1 MCCSLSVS
9 VSNSNQLLIFSKR
22 APTNLVI
29 PNYSTSCLR
38 LDNNKPSPR
47 RLRAVLSIEEIPPN
61 ALRRKIDPLWRGGF
75 SLGVDLGLSRSGLAL
90 SKGCI
95 VRPLL
100 VLELRGQKLELRLLE
115 IAENEEVDE
124 FIIGLP
130 RSWDGKETPQ
140 SNKVRSV
147 AGRFAVLAA
156 DSFKKN
162 SGVGECTYKMNM
174 AHQQKPL
181 TTRDG
186 ASQCLILHVLLML
199 RLTLHKYR
207 GLGKSTRQKKV
218 DANAAVMVLERYF
231 ATFGEGTELVLPKQL
246 DLQDKLQRGPRMDI
260 DFYPE

>member
-1 MCCSLSVS
+1 MRCSLS

-29 PNYSTSCLR
+29 PNYSTSCLQ

-61 ALRRKIDPLWRGGF
+61 ALRRKTDPLWRGGF

-90 SKGCI
+90 SKGFI
-95 VRPLL
+95 VRPLS

-156 DSFKKN
+156 DR
-162 SGVGECTYKMNM
+162 CCDW
-174 AHQQKPL
+174 
-181 TTRDG
+181 DG
-186 ASQCLILHVLLML
+186 ASQYLILHVLLML

-218 DANAAVMVLERYF
+218 DAYAAVVRYHILF
-231 ATFGEGTELVLPKQL
+231 QSHAEEIS
-246 DLQDKLQRGPRMDI
+246 M
-260 DFYPE
+260 YA